1 MKKIL
6 LSTALCATMMFAAN
20 SEYKY
25 EITPMI
31 GGTFTEGQLNLERNT
46 ANAGVALGFNLDDSM
61 FDQVE
66 LGLLRS
72 LEDVNYTGIRPA
84 RADTGIT
91 RVFANVIK
99 EYSLSSS
106 TALYALVG
114 AGVEFYDDAR
124 LNNHDGAFG
133 NYGVGIKYKIS
144 DAMALKADVRH
155 LIDLGR
161 ESNLLYTVGLAIPFG
176 KKAAPAPM
184 PVMKEEPKPMDSD
197 NDGVINADDK
207 CPNSPAG
214 AIVNNDGCEIDT
226 DGDGVVDRLD
236 QCPSTPKGDIVDEAG
251 CSLKVN
257 LNINFDTNSAV
268 INNSY
273 SSKIKRFADFM
284 KAFPSV
290 KAKIEAHTD
299 SDGSDSYNQN
309 LSEKRAA
316 STVKA
321 LEALNVDSGRLNS
334 VGYGELNPK
343 ASNETAEGKAMN
355 RRVEGSI
362 SK

>member
-6 LSTALCATMMFAAN
+6 LSTAICASLMFAAN

-25 EITPMI
+25 ELTPMI
-31 GGTFTEGQLNLERNT
+31 GGVYTEGNLDLERNY
-46 ANAGVALGFNLDDSM
+46 ADAGLSLGFNLDDSM

-66 LGLLRS
+66 LGFLRS
-72 LEDVNYTGIRPA
+72 LEDVDYTKNGTSK
-84 RADTGIT
+84 DTGIT
-91 RVFANVIK
+91 RVFTNLIK
-99 EYSLSSS
+99 EYSMSES
-106 TALYALVG
+106 TSLYGLVG
-114 AGVEFYDDAR
+114 AGVEWFDNEEFDNENG
-124 LNNHDGAFG
+124 LFG

-144 DAMALKADVRH
+144 ESIALKADVRH
-155 LIDLGR
+155 LIEADHGDH
-161 ESNLLYTVGLAIPFG
+161 NLLYTVGLAIPFG

-184 PVMKEEPKPMDSD
+184 PMKEEPKPMDSD
-197 NDGVINADDK
+197 NDGVYDADDK
-207 CPNSPAG
+207 CPNSAPG
-214 AIVNNDGCEIDT
+214 AIVNNEGCEIDS

-236 QCPSTPKGDIVDEAG
+236 QCPSTPKGDIVDETG

-273 SSKIKRFADFM
+273 SSKIKKFADFM

-299 SDGSDSYNQN
+299 SDASDAYNQK

-321 LEALNVDSGRLNS
+321 LEALNVDSSRLNS